1 MGIANHLLSDVLSLI
16 MECATLFDQPL
27 RVLEVGAGTGSCTS
41 AVLPLLRDSG
51 TSFIYTYT
59 DLSPSFF
66 ANAETEFGKLDY
78 QILDIEKDPLSQ
90 GFSPAQFDLVI
101 AANVLHA
108 TQDITVSISNCRIL
122 TRNGGKILM
131 LESFIPNRTI
141 DSIFGL
147 LDGYWRF
154 TDRELRPWHTLV
166 DYPVWEKVM
175 ISSGFEKATS
185 LPICEGLMGV
195 VMATASETV
204 PPLLYPSQQKP
215 IWLLLG
221 PENQLVTKLRNAI
234 EQSNRMVA
242 TDADQVSDL
251 KSLEGVLYLWGTSQ
265 DSSQEVITKGFLE
278 LTQQIYS
285 NDMTKLVVVTMG
297 SGGVDIDDEPVIPT
311 GGSLYGITR
320 TLRNETK
327 LPIKSIDL
335 ESDEDIDIQV

>member
-1 MGIANHLLSDVLSLI
+1 
-16 MECATLFDQPL
+16 
-27 RVLEVGAGTGSCTS
+27 
-41 AVLPLLRDSG
+41 
-51 TSFIYTYT
+51 
-59 DLSPSFF
+59 
-66 ANAETEFGKLDY
+66 
-78 QILDIEKDPLSQ
+78 
-90 GFSPAQFDLVI
+90 
-101 AANVLHA
+101 
-108 TQDITVSISNCRIL
+108 
-122 TRNGGKILM
+122 
-131 LESFIPNRTI
+131 
-141 DSIFGL
+141 
-147 LDGYWRF
+147 
-154 TDRELRPWHTLV
+154 
-166 DYPVWEKVM
+166 M